1 MCASPSVGLPGCGP
15 SRLWAFPVVGPPG
28 FGPSQLRAFPFVGQL
43 VCRPSRFRDLCCW
56 PSRLLLLRDIPQAS
70 IWVSFLVDS
79 RCVFSTARRALP
91 APVFGG
97 RPVCS
102 GRAECCCPLCWLSC
116 QIFFGRAPVAFS
128 RRFPFRRHFLDR
140 CPFSWTYARLFG
152 PADVSCPLSLL
163 SWPFF
168 VERTPGAFSRHV
180 FWANAL
186 LPAWMNE
193 WTLVKLDAQ

>member
-1 MCASPSVGLPGCGP
+1 MPPRPWASPVVGLPGCGP
-15 SRLWAFPVVGPPG
+15 SRLRAFPVVGPPG
-28 FGPSQLRAFPFVGQL
+28 FGPSQLRAVPFVGQP

-56 PSRLLLLRDIPQAS
+56 PSRLLLCRHIFQAS
-70 IWVSFLVDS
+70 IW
-79 RCVFSTARRALP
+79 VFSTARRALP

-116 QIFFGRAPVAFS
+116 QIFFERAPVAFS

-140 CPFSWTYARLFG
+140 CPFSWIYARLFG
-152 PADVSCPLSLL
+152 PADGSCPLSLP

-168 VERTPGAFSRHV
+168 VERTPGAFSRRV

-186 LPAWMNE
+186 LAAWMNG
-193 WTLVKLDAQ
+193 WTLVKLDAH